1 MNGDQQPHRLNHHP
15 TQETDGAAEGQFGV
29 APTDG
34 ASNPDL
40 VQPLPSKEDLLDDAD
55 PVQGHEIRG
64 GVARQNRGDDRWRG
78 QERRQGIEDAP
89 ETMPNQVGD
98 TAGA

>member
-1 MNGDQQPHRLNHHP
+1 MNGNQQPDGLNLHP
-15 TQETDGAAEGQFGV
+15 SQETDGAAEGQFGV

-55 PVQGHEIRG
+55 PVQGHETRG
-64 GVARQNRGDDRWRG
+64 GVARQNRGDDRRGG

-89 ETMPNQVGD
+89 ETTPNQGSD